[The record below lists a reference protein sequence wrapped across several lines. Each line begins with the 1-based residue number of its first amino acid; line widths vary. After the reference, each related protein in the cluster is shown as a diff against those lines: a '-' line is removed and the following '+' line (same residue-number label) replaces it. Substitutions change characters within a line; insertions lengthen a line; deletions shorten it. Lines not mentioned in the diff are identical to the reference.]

1 MTAQNDPHALA
12 EQLTAATR
20 SGSLSAAYSVLQ
32 AVPGPMLKEVGLLT
46 GFAANMAKKP
56 RDVMAFL
63 QPQVAEATRHGT
75 DGYGLRKIAKAA
87 P

>member
-1 MTAQNDPHALA
+1 MTVQNDPHALA
-12 EQLTAATR
+12 EQLSAATR
-20 SGSLSAAYSVLQ
+20 SGSLSVAYSVLR
-32 AVPGPMLKEVGLLT
+32 AVPGPLLKEVGLRS
-46 GFAANMAKKP
+46 GFAADTAEKP

-75 DGYGLRKIAKAA
+75 DGYGLRKIPKAA

>member
-1 MTAQNDPHALA
+1 MSAQHDPQALA
-12 EQLTAATR
+12 DQLAEATR

-32 AVPGPMLKEVGLLT
+32 GVPAPILKDVGLRC
-46 GFAANMAKKP
+46 GFAADTSRKP
-56 RDVMAFL
+56 RDVMAYL
-63 QPQVAEATRHGT
+63 LPQVANATRART

>member
-1 MTAQNDPHALA
+1 MTTQHNVNALA

-32 AVPGPMLKEVGLLT
+32 AVPGSMLKEVGLRS
-46 GFAANMAKKP
+46 GFAADTAKKP

-63 QPQVAEATRHGT
+63 LPQVAEATRRQT
-75 DGYGLRKIAKAA
+75 DGYGLRKIAQAA